1 MIEPIIPPEDN
12 ARYALLLA
20 DYVQPINAS
29 RGEPVPT
36 CHFTAM
42 EFHECD
48 SDPSG
53 RNDGYQ
59 CRHCGHTEGAIKTPL
74 FWLPSTVAP
83 RPQLDDVAAS
93 LRQRTQT
100 PESLGQK

>member
-1 MIEPIIPPEDN
+1 MRKPIITPEDN
-12 ARYALLLA
+12 ARYTLPMA
-20 DYVQPINAS
+20 DYVQLMRAS
-29 RGEPVPT
+29 RGELVPT

-59 CRHCGHTEGAIKTPL
+59 CRHCGHTESSAEAWAKVEARNQG
-74 FWLPSTVAP
+74 
-83 RPQLDDVAAS
+83 
-93 LRQRTQT
+93 QT
-100 PESLGQK
+100 TLGPGPI

>member
-12 ARYALLLA
+12 ARYALLLT

-59 CRHCGHTEGAIKTPL
+59 CRHCGHTESSFEAWAKVEARNQG
-74 FWLPSTVAP
+74 
-83 RPQLDDVAAS
+83 
-93 LRQRTQT
+93 QT
-100 PESLGQK
+100 TLGPGPI